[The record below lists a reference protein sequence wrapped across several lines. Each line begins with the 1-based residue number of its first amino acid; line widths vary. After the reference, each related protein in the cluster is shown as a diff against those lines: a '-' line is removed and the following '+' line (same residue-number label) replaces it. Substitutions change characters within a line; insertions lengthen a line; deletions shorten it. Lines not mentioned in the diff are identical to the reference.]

1 MQAQVGLSIVLGEV
15 FPIEVVARTAHRYT
29 GDFFVKIKDDTSGIH
44 VDLMPR
50 TEDVPTD
57 GVERR
62 FHNDLLDDLLRDKV
76 RTQTAELH
84 TVLAEAALRQ
94 ARPRAIG

>member
-1 MQAQVGLSIVLGEV
+1 MQAPVGLSIVLGKV

-29 GDFFVKIKDDTSGIH
+29 DNYFVEINDDSGVIR
-44 VDLMPR
+44 VGLMPR
-50 TEDVPTD
+50 IEDAPTD
-57 GVERR
+57 GIEHR
-62 FHNDLLDDLLRDKV
+62 FRNDLLDDLLREKV

-94 ARPRAIG
+94 ARPRATG